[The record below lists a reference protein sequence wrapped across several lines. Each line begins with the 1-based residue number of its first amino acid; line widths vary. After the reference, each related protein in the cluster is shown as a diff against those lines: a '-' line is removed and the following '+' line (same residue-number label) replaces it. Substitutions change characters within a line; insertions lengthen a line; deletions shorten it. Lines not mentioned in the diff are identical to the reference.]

1 MLFRQK
7 HYLFIREHYKHSRFE
22 GRNDAIW
29 GRDYSY
35 RVAQSGLNSLENFGY
50 GLISQ
55 HESKT
60 GDAVYYDRHLNIL
73 SGDQIKEALKG
84 SLYPKEKQ

>member
-1 MLFRQK
+1 MTNRQA

-29 GRDYSY
+29 GRDYSF
-35 RVAQSGLNSLENFGY
+35 RIAQSGLDMLEKYGY
-50 GLISQ
+50 GVISQ

-60 GDAVYYDRHLNIL
+60 GEAIFYDRELNIL
-73 SGDQIKEALKG
+73 NAEQTKLALRG
-84 SLYPKEKQ
+84 VYG